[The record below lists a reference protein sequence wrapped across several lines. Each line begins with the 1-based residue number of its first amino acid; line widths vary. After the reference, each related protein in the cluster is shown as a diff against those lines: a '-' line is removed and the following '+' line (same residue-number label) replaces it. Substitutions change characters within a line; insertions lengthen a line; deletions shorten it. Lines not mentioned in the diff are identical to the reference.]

1 MSEQSASRVTGIGS
15 ALVDV
20 LINETDQFLKDLGK
34 EKGGMTYHDDGQI
47 RQILDKSDQTPLI
60 VPGGAACNTIV
71 GVGKLGGQARFIG
84 TRGKDS
90 FGDLFE
96 EQVSSCGV
104 EARLTLS
111 DSPTG
116 KVLSVVT
123 PDAQR
128 SMFTDL
134 GASTE
139 MSPEKISP
147 DLFADTAIAMIE
159 GYLLFNPELMKACV
173 AAAKQAGALVALDLA
188 SFEVVNSAKDLLD
201 SIVQESVD
209 ILIANED
216 EAKAFT
222 GTSDEEKSLDLLSR
236 NVTCAV
242 LKVGA
247 RGSWVKYK
255 DKVTRIEP
263 VKGNDPV
270 DTTGA
275 GDLWASGFLFGLAR
289 GLDIEHC
296 GRIGSA
302 CGYEVCQVMG
312 AQIPEPGWERIR
324 KLI

>member
-159 GYLLFNPELMKACV
+159 GYLLFKPGTDEGLCGGG
-173 AAAKQAGALVALDLA
+173 QAG
-188 SFEVVNSAKDLLD
+188 
-201 SIVQESVD
+201 
-209 ILIANED
+209 
-216 EAKAFT
+216 
-222 GTSDEEKSLDLLSR
+222 R
-236 NVTCAV
+236 
-242 LKVGA
+242 
-247 RGSWVKYK
+247 R
-255 DKVTRIEP
+255 
-263 VKGNDPV
+263 
-270 DTTGA
+270 
-275 GDLWASGFLFGLAR
+275 
-289 GLDIEHC
+289 
-296 GRIGSA
+296 
-302 CGYEVCQVMG
+302 
-312 AQIPEPGWERIR
+312 PGGPGPGQ
-324 KLI
+324 L